1 MARLVCSLLALA
13 IATVVHCEGGAQSNA
28 AEYDS
33 LINQTFEFPPL
44 NIATN
49 GIKVANVWKIPTYS
63 PNLRALAS
71 SRLPFMLSNHSA
83 RFWEAVSWNLMQMY
97 DSGRWS
103 TLFGVASL
111 PSRKATA
118 CNATDTITYTRVEP
132 SVFFS
137 QSESAE
143 GSVVRHSP
151 AGSGTAT
158 FNMVTQMSMLE
169 FFTNISLQGS
179 TNGVGDQ
186 AASNSRRYL
195 YSTEFDGLVDELQV
209 TLTSVR
215 IGVHSADVCGSVVG
229 KQHCLGDAADRRVP
243 LQRQRP
249 LY

>member
-1 MARLVCSLLALA
+1 MASLVCSLLALA
-13 IATVVHCEGGAQSNA
+13 IATVVHCDGGGSSNSVS
-28 AEYDS
+28 YDS
-33 LINQTFEFPPL
+33 LFNQTFEFSPL

-71 SRLPFMLSNHSA
+71 SRLPFVLSNHSA
-83 RFWEAVSWNLMQMY
+83 RSWEAVSWNLLQMY
-97 DSGRWS
+97 ESDRWS

-111 PSRKATA
+111 PSRTATT
-118 CNATDTITYTRVEP
+118 CNATDNSTYTRVQP
-132 SVFFS
+132 SVFYS

-143 GSVVRHSP
+143 GSVARHSP
-151 AGSGTAT
+151 AGSGTAP

-169 FFTNISLQGS
+169 FLTNISLQTG
-179 TNGVGDQ
+179 
-186 AASNSRRYL
+186 RYL

-209 TLTSVR
+209 TFTCGHVWGL
-215 IGVHSADVCGSVVG
+215 SANACGSVVT
-229 KQHCLGDAADRRVP
+229 KQHCLGDAADRRVL

>member
-13 IATVVHCEGGAQSNA
+13 IATVVHCEGGAQSDA

-83 RFWEAVSWNLMQMY
+83 RFWEAASWNLMQMY

-111 PSRKATA
+111 PLRKATA

-132 SVFFS
+132 SVFYS

-143 GSVVRHSP
+143 GRVARHSP
-151 AGSGTAT
+151 AGCGTAP
-158 FNMVTQMSMLE
+158 FHMVPQMSMLE
-169 FFTNISLQGS
+169 FIANISSQALS
-179 TNGVGDQ
+179 TNGAGDQ
-186 AASNSRRYL
+186 TVSNSRRYL

-209 TLTSVR
+209 TFTWCHVWRLS
-215 IGVHSADVCGSVVG
+215 SNACGSVVT
-229 KQHCLGDAADRRVP
+229 KQHCLGDAADRRVS
-243 LQRQRP
+243 LQR
-249 LY
+249 

>member
-28 AEYDS
+28 AAYDS
-33 LINQTFEFPPL
+33 LFNQTFEFPLL

-63 PNLRALAS
+63 PNLRALVS
-71 SRLPFMLSNHSA
+71 SRLPFMLTNHSA
-83 RFWEAVSWNLMQMY
+83 RSWEAVTWNLMQMY
-97 DSGRWS
+97 ESGHWS
-103 TLFGVASL
+103 TLFGVISL
-111 PSRKATA
+111 PSKTATT
-118 CNATDTITYTRVEP
+118 CNATDNTTYTRAEP

-143 GSVVRHSP
+143 GSVARHSP
-151 AGSGTAT
+151 AGSGSAP

-169 FFTNISLQGS
+169 FLTNIFLQGS
-179 TNGVGDQ
+179 TNSGGDQ
-186 AASNSRRYL
+186 TASNSRRYL

-215 IGVHSADVCGSVVG
+215 IGVHSADICGSVVT
-229 KQHCLGDAADRRVP
+229 KQHCLGDAADRRVA
-243 LQRQRP
+243 LQRQRL